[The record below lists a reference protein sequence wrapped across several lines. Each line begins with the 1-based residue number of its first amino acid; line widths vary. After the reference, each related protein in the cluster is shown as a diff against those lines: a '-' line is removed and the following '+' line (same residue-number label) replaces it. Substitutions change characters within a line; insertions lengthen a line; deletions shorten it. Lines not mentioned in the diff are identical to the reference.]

1 MIIHPLF
8 IEIAQVGILLFV
20 APAFAGWVKMVK
32 CWFQGRTAPSLFQ
45 PYRDIRKLFAKDVTL
60 AENASWIFR
69 FTPYLVFGVSVMA
82 GGIIPI
88 LSTDLP
94 LSATAD
100 VIALVALFAIA
111 RFFTALAGMDIGTAF
126 GGMGSSREMTIAS
139 LAEPAMLM
147 AVFAVSLVSKSTSLS
162 QMAFVISQG
171 HSMLRPS
178 LVFALMAFI
187 LIALAETGR
196 VPVDNPATHLEL
208 TMIHEAMILEYS
220 GRHLA
225 LIEWAS
231 MMKLFL
237 FTVLGIASFFPW
249 GIAQN
254 DDLLSVFLSLS
265 RPRCSSWG
273 SSGSGLVLIETGL
286 AKMRIF
292 RITEFLGSAFLFATT
307 RDAVVFHAGIEDDE
321 NRHGMSASSK
331 VAIGCLAA

>member
-1 MIIHPLF
+1 MTVHPFF
-8 IEIAQVGILLFV
+8 IEIIQIAVLLFA
-20 APAFAGWVKMVK
+20 APLFAGWVKMVK
-32 CWFQGRTAPSLFQ
+32 CWFQGRTSPSLLQ
-45 PYRDIRKLFAKDVTL
+45 PYRDIQKLFSKDVVL

-69 FTPYLVFGVSVMA
+69 FTPYLVFGVSVLA
-82 GGIIPI
+82 GGIVPI
-88 LSTDLP
+88 ISTDLP

-171 HSMLRPS
+171 HSLLRPS
-178 LVFALMAFI
+178 LVFALLAFI

-196 VPVDNPATHLEL
+196 IPVDNPATHLEL

-225 LIEWAS
+225 LIEWS
-231 MMKLFL
+231 GMMKLFL
-237 FTVLGIASFFPW
+237 FATLGIASFFPH
-249 GIAQN
+249 GIALTE
-254 DDLLSVFLSLS
+254 DAGAVLLAFPALFLKLAAV
-265 RPRCSSWG
+265 G
-273 SSGSGLVLIETGL
+273 IALVLIETGL

-292 RITEFLGSAFLFATT
+292 RITEFLGSAFLFATL
-307 RDAVVFHAGIEDDE
+307 
-321 NRHGMSASSK
+321 GMLSYFM
-331 VAIGCLAA
+331 LE

>member
-1 MIIHPLF
+1 LNIHPLSV
-8 IEIAQVGILLFV
+8 EILQIAVLLVAAPLFV
-20 APAFAGWVKMVK
+20 GWVKMVK
-32 CWFQGRTAPSLFQ
+32 CWFQGRSAPSLSQ
-45 PYRDIRKLFAKDVTL
+45 PYRDIRKLLVKDVTL

-88 LSTDLP
+88 LSMDLP

-162 QMAFVISQG
+162 QMASVISQG
-171 HSMLRPS
+171 HSLLRPS
-178 LVFALMAFI
+178 LVFAFLAFV

-225 LIEWAS
+225 LMEWAS

-237 FTVLGIASFFPW
+237 FTTLGIASFFPW
-249 GIAQN
+249 GIAKT
-254 DDLLSVFLSLS
+254 DDLISVLFALLFLIMKL
-265 RPRCSSWG
+265 G
-273 SSGSGLVLIETGL
+273 IVGVGLVLIETGL

-292 RITEFLGSAFLFATT
+292 RITEFLGSAFLFATL
-307 RDAVVFHAGIEDDE
+307 
-321 NRHGMSASSK
+321 GMLSYFM
-331 VAIGCLAA
+331 LE

>member
-1 MIIHPLF
+1 LTIHPFF
-8 IEIAQVGILLFV
+8 IEILQIAVLLFF
-20 APAFAGWVKMVK
+20 APLFVGWVRMVK
-32 CWFQGRTAPSLFQ
+32 CWMQSRTSPPLSQ
-45 PYRDIRKLFAKDVTL
+45 PYRDIMKLFSKDVTM

-82 GGIIPI
+82 AGIIPI
-88 LSTDLP
+88 LSSDLP

-147 AVFAVSLVSKSTSLS
+147 AVFAVSLVGKSTSLS
-162 QMAFVISQG
+162 QIVLVISQG
-171 HSMLRPS
+171 HSLLRPS
-178 LVFALMAFI
+178 LVFALLAFI

-225 LIEWAS
+225 LIEWAG

-237 FTVLGIASFFPW
+237 FVVLGIASFFPW
-249 GIAQN
+249 GIAPN
-254 DDLLSVFLSLS
+254 DDAISIIVALPILLLKLSFV
-265 RPRCSSWG
+265 G
-273 SSGSGLVLIETGL
+273 IALVLVETGL

-292 RITEFLGSAFLFATT
+292 RVTEFLGSAFLFATL
-307 RDAVVFHAGIEDDE
+307 
-321 NRHGMSASSK
+321 GMLSYFM
-331 VAIGCLAA
+331 LE

>member
-1 MIIHPLF
+1 MNIHPLL
-8 IEIAQVGILLFV
+8 IEIAQVAVLLAL
-20 APAFAGWVKMVK
+20 APVFTGWVKMVK
-32 CWFQGRTAPSLFQ
+32 CWFQGRTSPSLFQ
-45 PYRDIRKLFAKDVTL
+45 PYRDIMKLFSKDVTL

-82 GGIIPI
+82 SGIIPI

-178 LVFALMAFI
+178 LVFALLAFI

-225 LIEWAS
+225 LIEWAG

-249 GIAQN
+249 GISLN
-254 DDLLSVFLSLS
+254 DDLVSVLAAFPVLLFKL
-265 RPRCSSWG
+265 G
-273 SSGSGLVLIETGL
+273 IVGIGLVMIETGM

-292 RITEFLGSAFLFATT
+292 RITEFLGSAFLFATL
-307 RDAVVFHAGIEDDE
+307 
-321 NRHGMSASSK
+321 GMLSYFM
-331 VAIGCLAA
+331 LE

>member
-1 MIIHPLF
+1 MTIHPFL
-8 IEIAQVGILLFV
+8 IEVTQVAVLLLV
-20 APAFAGWVKMVK
+20 APLFAGWVKMLK
-32 CWFQGRTAPSLFQ
+32 CWFQGRTSPSLLQ
-45 PYRDIRKLFAKDVTL
+45 PYRDIRKLFSKDVAL

-88 LSTDLP
+88 LSRDLP

-147 AVFAVSLVSKSTSLS
+147 AVFAVSLVGKSTSLS
-162 QMAFVISQG
+162 QMSAVIAQG
-171 HSMLRPS
+171 HSLLRPS
-178 LVFALMAFI
+178 LVFALLAFI

-225 LIEWAS
+225 LIEWAG

-237 FTVLGIASFFPW
+237 FVSLGAALFFPW
-249 GIAQN
+249 GTAPHGDPASIAVA
-254 DDLLSVFLSLS
+254 LLALLLKL
-265 RPRCSSWG
+265 G
-273 SSGSGLVLIETGL
+273 MAGIGLVLIETGL

-292 RITEFLGSAFLFATT
+292 RITEFLGSAFLFAT
-307 RDAVVFHAGIEDDE
+307 I
-321 NRHGMSASSK
+321 GMMSYFM
-331 VAIGCLAA
+331 LE